1 VSKCGVILCECN
13 GAVERRI
20 SLQELNHF
28 IHNAAPDLEIVLG
41 NNLCEPRELKLL
53 LDKTQVHPSVIG
65 ACHAIQSKT
74 HIWQDIDD
82 TKFNPFFTKIVNVLS
97 EINSDFSDVEVSDR
111 VKLLLG
117 SQISKAFCCEAIA
130 NDNLRLRFSP
140 SQDQITRRN
149 LLSALSPKHEVI
161 PSIVSSDCAGASC
174 KLCAAICAVGAI
186 ADTHNT
192 LKIDK
197 STCTGCGACVSRC
210 PRGAV
215 SYPGY
220 SVAELEREI
229 EGLLSKRVELPYRI
243 LAIVC
248 QSCLNIDD
256 INLTAISP
264 NMFTIKVPSLAIVSP
279 LLLLHAFNMGV
290 DGIALIHDEE
300 NCSSKVSTES
310 LNSIVRFVQQLLDR
324 WGIDKNRIGYI
335 NKANNPKVNDDL
347 HKFVDMMTTSRHTP
361 LKSIA
366 GSMTFEG
373 MYSLA
378 AIIKEMD
385 AKLLLS
391 NEGIFADEYVPFG
404 SIKIDQSHC
413 TGCSVCAQ
421 SCPTGAISTQ
431 ISDDSSNLKLT
442 FQHDKCVAC
451 GLCVNICP
459 EKCISLEKT
468 LDFARLSDLKET
480 IFENDFV
487 ICNNCSKPYATKSM
501 IDMLKHKLEN
511 AGIFSTEWVEYCPLC
526 RVAIQQKR

>member
-256 INLTAISP
+256 IKLTAISP
-264 NMFTIKVPSLAIVSP
+264 NMFTIKMPSLAIVSP

-300 NCSSKVSTES
+300 NCSSKMSVES
-310 LNSIVRFVQQLLDR
+310 LNKTVRFVQQLLDR
-324 WGIDKNRIGYI
+324 WGIDKNRIRYI

-373 MYSLA
+373 MFSLA
-378 AIIKEMD
+378 AMIKEMEG
-385 AKLLLS
+385 KLLASEKSALA
-391 NEGIFADEYVPFG
+391 GEYVPFG
-404 SIKIDQSHC
+404 ILDIDQTRC
-413 TGCSVCAQ
+413 TGCSICAQ

-442 FQHDKCVAC
+442 VRHDKCGAC
-451 GLCVNICP
+451 GLCVNLCP
-459 EKCISLEKT
+459 EKCISLKKA
-468 LDFARLSDLKET
+468 LDFARLSDVEET
-480 IFENDFV
+480 IFESAYAYCRN
-487 ICNNCSKPYATKSM
+487 CNSPYAPKSM
-501 IDMLKHKLEN
+501 IDILKFRLDN
-511 AGIFSTEWVEYCPLC
+511 AGLSSSEWSEYCPLC
-526 RVAIQQKR
+526 RVVIQQKR